1 MTDAQGIA
9 PVILFVDD
17 ELATAKYFQR
27 AINTMA
33 PVITAASVEEGKRV
47 LDAHADT
54 LLILVSDQRM
64 PGEYGNELLRYSKE
78 RYPQIIRILATAYS
92 ELENTVEAINEGQIH
107 RYLKKP
113 LDLNTLRIELK
124 SILELASLRKERDQ
138 LVREKLM
145 VRHSQTT
152 AHRIGMLSAIS
163 RTLDAAS
170 SAHAVN
176 TYLMAALEVGARA
189 PEADWLLMDYSELVS
204 AEANRAGEFGEK
216 LHIQLAW
223 LEQHFKTSTTITGI
237 AQLVELLGDK
247 AQLTKTG
254 TALIQN
260 DLLLTEFLTSPCTAS
275 LSDSHVDWFA
285 FIIWSARHGS
295 AVNVS
300 RSASGLECSLSPYT
314 ENSPT
319 NPLEVWIEQ
328 F

>member
-1 MTDAQGIA
+1 MADAQGIA

-17 ELATAKYFQR
+17 EVATAKYFQH

-33 PVITAASVEEGKRV
+33 PVITAGSVAEGKRI
-47 LDAHADT
+47 LDAHADS

-64 PGEYGNELLRYSKE
+64 PGEYGNELLRYARE

-138 LVREKLM
+138 LVREKLI
-145 VRHSQTT
+145 VRHNQTI

-163 RTLDAAS
+163 STLSSSSSNYPINAYLLAA
-170 SAHAVN
+170 
-176 TYLMAALEVGARA
+176 MEVGVKA
-189 PEADWLLMDYSELVS
+189 PEADWLLMDYSDLVG
-204 AEANRAGEFGEK
+204 AEAKRAGEFGNK
-216 LHIQLAW
+216 LRARLAW
-223 LEQHFKTSTTITGI
+223 LEQRFQTSTLATGLQ
-237 AQLVELLGDK
+237 QLSELLGDK
-247 AQLTKTG
+247 ILVTDAG
-254 TALIQN
+254 TAVFQ
-260 DLLLTEFLTSPCTAS
+260 DEAVLTEFLTSPCTAS
-275 LSDSHVDWFA
+275 LSDQHVDWLA
-285 FIIWSARHGS
+285 FIIWFAQQGGAI
-295 AVNVS
+295 AVT
-300 RSASGLECSLSPYT
+300 RSAQGLELSAYAYT
-314 ENSPT
+314 ENLPT

>member
-17 ELATAKYFQR
+17 EVATAKYFQR

-33 PVITAASVEEGKRV
+33 PVITAGSVEEGKRA

-64 PGEYGNELLRYSKE
+64 PGEYGNELLRYARE

-138 LVREKLM
+138 LVREKLI
-145 VRHSQTT
+145 VRHNQTV

-163 RTLDAAS
+163 NTLSSKGSAYPINAYLTAA
-170 SAHAVN
+170 
-176 TYLMAALEVGARA
+176 MEVGFKA
-189 PEADWLLMDYSELVS
+189 PEADWLLMDYSDLVS
-204 AEANRAGEFGEK
+204 AEAKRAGEFGKK
-216 LHIQLAW
+216 LRARLEW
-223 LEQHFKTSTTITGI
+223 LTEHFQTSTLTTGLK
-237 AQLVELLGDK
+237 QLGELLGDK
-247 AQLTKTG
+247 IRVTDAG
-254 TALIQN
+254 TAIVQDELV
-260 DLLLTEFLTSPCTAS
+260 LTEFLTSPCTAS
-275 LSDSHVDWFA
+275 LSDSHVDWLA
-285 FIIWSARHGS
+285 FIIWFAQQGGAIS
-295 AVNVS
+295 VS
-300 RSASGLECSLSPYT
+300 RTTLGLECSTFAYT
-314 ENSPT
+314 ENLQT

>member
-1 MTDAQGIA
+1 MTDAQGMA

-17 ELATAKYFQR
+17 EVATAKYFQR

-33 PVITAASVEEGKRV
+33 PVITAGSVAEGKQL

-64 PGEYGNELLRYSKE
+64 PGEYGNELLRYARE

-138 LVREKLM
+138 LVREKLI
-145 VRHSQTT
+145 VRHNQTI
-152 AHRIGMLSAIS
+152 AHRIGMLSAICN
-163 RTLDAAS
+163 TLS
-170 SAHAVN
+170 STSSSYPVN
-176 TYLMAALEVGARA
+176 AYLMAAMEVGVKA
-189 PEADWLLMDYSELVS
+189 PEADWLLMDYSDLVS
-204 AEANRAGEFGEK
+204 AEAKRAGEFGKK
-216 LHIQLAW
+216 LRARLVW
-223 LEQHFKTSTTITGI
+223 LEQHFQTSTITTGLE
-237 AQLVELLGDK
+237 QLGELLGDK
-247 AQLTKTG
+247 IRVTDSGNAIFEDELV
-254 TALIQN
+254 
-260 DLLLTEFLTSPCTAS
+260 LTEFLTSPCTAS
-275 LSDSHVDWFA
+275 LSDPHVDWLA
-285 FIIWSARHGS
+285 FIIWFAQQGG
-295 AVNVS
+295 AIGVS
-300 RSASGLECSLSPYT
+300 RSALGLECSAYAYT
-314 ENSPT
+314 ENLPT